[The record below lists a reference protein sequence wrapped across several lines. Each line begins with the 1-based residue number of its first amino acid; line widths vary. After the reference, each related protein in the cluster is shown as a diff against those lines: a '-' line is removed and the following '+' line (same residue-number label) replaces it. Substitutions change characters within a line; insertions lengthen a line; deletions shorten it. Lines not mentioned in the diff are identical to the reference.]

1 MMASIVAWFAARGV
15 SERTLK
21 IAAIGIAFGL
31 ALLGFSWWLSG
42 REKAA
47 VDRHETG
54 VQLEVQTKGRAAD
67 QSLTDRTARTNAAI
81 EAAREEFD
89 NATASLP
96 PEGLSRRQRLDVC
109 IELRDAGTDTS
120 VIPQCSDLPAR
131 TEAGPV
137 DRHPGQR

>member
-1 MMASIVAWFAARGV
+1 MATIVGWFAARGV

-21 IAAIGIAFGL
+21 IAAIGIAVGL
-31 ALLGFSWWLSG
+31 ALLAFNCWLSG
-42 REKAA
+42 REQAA
-47 VDRHETG
+47 VDHHEAA
-54 VQLEVQTKGRAAD
+54 VQLDVQTKGRAAD
-67 QSLTDRTARTNAAI
+67 QSLNDRTARTNAAI

-120 VIPQCSDLPAR
+120 VIPQCADLPAR
-131 TEAGPV
+131 AEAGPV